1 MSVRN
6 IWKSVNQYSYSSGPS
21 YLQQLRCVM
30 WRSWITN
37 IREPMLVKIKFIQTV
52 VRLEIVWEIIIQSII
67 KFTWPWQKGFIYL
80 MCKQMNF
87 LILLL
92 MVNHIYFLVRVFSN
106 SYYYL
111 WMFIRMLFY
120 FQPFF
125 LQIFALF
132 MGLVYLK
139 TDNNY
144 IQEDIMNINGVIFLL
159 IISYTYNNLF
169 PVLNVSIF
177 FNKSGYELMVLYWYV
192 FPI

>member
-1 MSVRN
+1 MSISN
-6 IWKSVNQYSYSSGPS
+6 IWKSVNLNSYSSGPS

-52 VRLEIVWEIIIQSII
+52 VRLEIVWEIITQSII
-67 KFTWPWQKGFIYL
+67 KFTWPWQKWFIYL
-80 MCKQMNF
+80 MWKQMNF

-125 LQIFALF
+125 PSDFRFVYGTGLF
-132 MGLVYLK
+132 EDRQQLHSRRHYEYQWSYLS
-139 TDNNY
+139 
-144 IQEDIMNINGVIFLL
+144 
-159 IISYTYNNLF
+159 SYH
-169 PVLNVSIF
+169 
-177 FNKSGYELMVLYWYV
+177 
-192 FPI
+192 

>member
-1 MSVRN
+1 MSISN
-6 IWKSVNQYSYSSGPS
+6 NWKSVNQYSYSSGPS

-67 KFTWPWQKGFIYL
+67 KFTWPWQKWFIYL
-80 MCKQMNF
+80 MWKQMNF

-92 MVNHIYFLVRVFSN
+92 MVNHNYFLIRVFFN

-125 LQIFALF
+125 SFRFSLCLWDWFIWRQTTITFKKTLWISMELSF
-132 MGLVYLK
+132 FLSLVIL
-139 TDNNY
+139 TT
-144 IQEDIMNINGVIFLL
+144 ICFL
-159 IISYTYNNLF
+159 Y
-169 PVLNVSIF
+169 
-177 FNKSGYELMVLYWYV
+177 
-192 FPI
+192 